1 MTSQFQRRVQKE
13 NSAVTLTRLSASN
26 GLVHGVLAMTAAQVD
41 DRITAEVGI
50 SLVGSSARRRA
61 QFEAR
66 TQSPRPGD
74 NTLRT
79 VFGVR
84 RVGTFER
91 IKVAKIQVMQGGKA

>member
-1 MTSQFQRRVQKE
+1 M
-13 NSAVTLTRLSASN
+13 LIDDIN
-26 GLVHGVLAMTAAQVD
+26 GLVHGVLAMRAAQVD
-41 DRITAEVGI
+41 DRMTAEVGI
-50 SLVGSSARRRA
+50 SLAGSSAGRRA

-66 TQSPRPGD
+66 TRSPRPRG

-91 IKVAKIQVMQGGKA
+91 IKVAKVIQVMQGGKA

>member
-1 MTSQFQRRVQKE
+1 MRPTPESLQRHLPLK
-13 NSAVTLTRLSASN
+13 NAVLIDDIN
-26 GLVHGVLAMTAAQVD
+26 GLVHGVLAMPGAQVD

-66 TQSPRPGD
+66 TRSPCPGD

-91 IKVAKIQVMQGGKA
+91 IKVAKVIQVMQGGKA